1 MDNRKKTS
9 IILLIVVLLSA
20 GSAQAQQS
28 INTSGGIATGS
39 EGSASYSIGQ
49 IVYLTFA
56 SQEGSVAEGV
66 QQPFEIWAVTTVEE
80 EVGISLTVYPN
91 PTKNFLTLS
100 FIEYELT
107 GIDYLI
113 FDLNGRVL
121 LRSKINDPQTNIDMG
136 GLVPAVYF
144 LRVMKHN
151 KELKT
156 FKIIKN

>member
-1 MDNRKKTS
+1 MGDRKITS
-9 IILLIVVLLSA
+9 IILFIVVLLSA
-20 GSAQAQQS
+20 GYAQAQQS

-49 IVYLTFA
+49 IVYQTFT
-56 SQEGSVAEGV
+56 SQDGSVAEGV
-66 QQPFEIWAVTTVEE
+66 QQPFEIWAFTTVEE

-100 FIEYELT
+100 FIEYELS

-121 LRSKINDPQTNIDMG
+121 FRSKITDPQTNIDMG